1 MVDARDPSERQG
13 RPDKASLDAS
23 CVVAQRLGYHTF
35 YSGVVTTTEG
45 TRPDGKSEDML
56 ALERQV
62 CFALSVA
69 ARNVVAVYRPVLEP
83 LGLTHPQYLVMLAL
97 WQHGSLS
104 VKELS
109 RLLQLDPGTLSPL
122 LKRLE
127 AAGLLRRERDPKDQ
141 RNLALALTDSGKAL
155 RAAAETIP
163 AGIVERLGMPI
174 EELMALHGALT
185 QVIAASQR
193 ALTTPAVADGTEPQ
207 ATVA

>member
-1 MVDARDPSERQG
+1 MSES
-13 RPDKASLDAS
+13 PPETAVS
-23 CVVAQRLGYHTF
+23 
-35 YSGVVTTTEG
+35 
-45 TRPDGKSEDML
+45 SEDML
-56 ALERQV
+56 ALDRQV

-97 WQHGSLS
+97 WQYGALS
-104 VKELS
+104 VKDLS
-109 RLLQLDPGTLSPL
+109 GLLQLDPGTLSPL

-141 RNLALALTDSGKAL
+141 RNLALALTDKGKAL
-155 RAAAETIP
+155 REQAEKIP

-174 EELMALHGALT
+174 DELMSLHGALT

-193 ALTTPAVADGTEPQ
+193 ALSTSAKGALPV

>member
-1 MVDARDPSERQG
+1 
-13 RPDKASLDAS
+13 
-23 CVVAQRLGYHTF
+23 
-35 YSGVVTTTEG
+35 
-45 TRPDGKSEDML
+45 ML

-97 WQHGSLS
+97 WQHGALS

-127 AAGLLRRERDPKDQ
+127 AACLLRRERDSKDQ
-141 RNLALALTDSGKAL
+141 RNLALALTEQGLAL
-155 RAAAETIP
+155 REQAEKIP

-174 EELMALHGALT
+174 DELMSLQGALT

-193 ALTTPAVADGTEPQ
+193 ALASAGEAAAPEAGVA
-207 ATVA
+207 